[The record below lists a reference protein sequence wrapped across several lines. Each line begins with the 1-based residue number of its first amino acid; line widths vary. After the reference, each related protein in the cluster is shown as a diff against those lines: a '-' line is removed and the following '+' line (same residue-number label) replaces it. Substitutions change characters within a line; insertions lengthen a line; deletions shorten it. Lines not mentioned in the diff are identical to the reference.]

1 MTGQSSD
8 LAIVIS
14 TLVIAALFMPLRGR
28 IQSIIDRRFFRR
40 RYDATLTLAAFADR
54 MRDEVDVD
62 RLTAELVGVVE
73 QTMQPAHA
81 SLWLRTERAR
91 GVE

>member
-14 TLVIAALFMPLRGR
+14 TLAIAALFVPLRGG
-28 IQSIIDRRFFRR
+28 IQHTIDRRLYRR
-40 RYDATLTLAAFADR
+40 KYDAARTLAAFSAR
-54 MRDEVDVD
+54 MRDEVDVEK
-62 RLTAELVGVVE
+62 LTAELVGVVD

-81 SLWLRTERAR
+81 SLWLRAERAR